1 MSKVLYNGSAGDD
14 MIRKFAL
21 IIFAIALII
30 TTASAYEVILNA
42 PTTLPVGK
50 SLLVNGITDLPPGIS
65 LNIVFSREYFGSEP
79 VSNQTIVIQGDGGG
93 NNSFDLNFSTEGL
106 PWGQY
111 KVEVAPVHDFSFLG
125 DSIPLRSV
133 TLVDRSGEIAF
144 NSPLKKMSD
153 GTLSIVGTDDKL
165 KNGALQLTVADPDG
179 IVIFGPEFIPTNTF
193 GSFTKTLSTEKT
205 GNFSVS
211 FADKAGLIT
220 NITYSILPKPV
231 PDLVISRV
239 TAAPTPAPPSVSASS
254 FSSREDPAVFVVVSN
269 PGSIRL
275 LASTGIDW
283 VLAYQAPDGSIQRV
297 QNTGTLDPETATFQS
312 NGNMTWVAVYPY
324 KFGENGTVTLTAEN
338 AIGVQVDKSGA
349 GRFATETTATTGVP
363 GSAQP
368 SPLTPLVV
376 IGALGIGIAV
386 CFRAMRR

>member
-1 MSKVLYNGSAGDD
+1 MSKVLYNDYAGDD

-21 IIFAIALII
+21 IILAIALII

-42 PTTLPVGK
+42 PTTIPVGK
-50 SLLVNGITDLPPGIS
+50 PLLVNGTTDLPPGVS

-79 VSNQTIVIQGDGGG
+79 VSNQTIVIQGNGGG
-93 NNSFDLNFSTEGL
+93 NNSFDMNFSTEGL

-125 DSIPLRSV
+125 DSVTLRSV
-133 TLVDRSGEIAF
+133 TLVDRSGEIGF
-144 NSPLKKMSD
+144 GSPLKKMDD
-153 GTLSIVGTDDKL
+153 GTLSIAGTDEQL
-165 KNGALQLTVADPDG
+165 KNGAVQVTVIDPDG
-179 IVIFGPEFIPTNTF
+179 IVLFGPEFIPTNTF
-193 GSFTKTLSTEKT
+193 GSFTKTISTEKT

-220 NITYSILPKPV
+220 NITYVILPKPV

-239 TAAPTPAPPSVSASS
+239 TATPTPPPPAVSASS

-275 LASTGIDW
+275 MASTGVDW
-283 VLAYQAPDGSIQRV
+283 VLAYQAPDGTIQRV
-297 QNTGTLDPETATFQS
+297 HNTGTLDPETATLQS
-312 NGNMTWVAVYPY
+312 NGNMTWVEVYPY

-338 AIGVQVDKSGA
+338 AVGVQVDKSGA
-349 GRFATETTATTGVP
+349 ERFAPETTATTGVP
-363 GSAQP
+363 GSAQT
-368 SPLTPLVV
+368 SPVSVLVV

-386 CFRAMRR
+386 CFRVIRR